1 MKHFTILL
9 SLISISSLY
18 AQSID
23 LSYTITPNSFFG
35 IGLNTNDLF
44 GKTGLYFKVQG
55 IGVDFSS
62 ESNTDYSSIDDR
74 TEYSEETIDEIDNS
88 SLLVGLTYNIT
99 ELLKSKKDLHIAIG
113 VGYNTKYTYVSWTER
128 YIWDDFT
135 SLNESNFLSRTDL
148 DYSIVFET
156 TLNYT
161 ITNNFGVIGGYN
173 SVHGLVIGAFYT
185 FKK

>member
-1 MKHFTILL
+1 M
-9 SLISISSLY
+9 
-18 AQSID
+18 
-23 LSYTITPNSFFG
+23 
-35 IGLNTNDLF
+35 NTNDLF

-135 SLNESNFLSRTDL
+135 SLNESNFLSRTA
-148 DYSIVFET
+148 SF
-156 TLNYT
+156 
-161 ITNNFGVIGGYN
+161 
-173 SVHGLVIGAFYT
+173 
-185 FKK
+185 